1 MNGNKNVPTA
11 TGGGKFKAATIQTV
25 TRASPAVSAMLAG
38 TGSRLHQNASR
49 EPSPATGAENPEQS
63 DSTSASVAPVA
74 APEQTSTAAPVV
86 APAAPKYDFLTQINS
101 MKDAIEKFKSD
112 GIITET
118 IKVLITQISKHFT
131 STMKLRSDLQKLMK
145 HYNFTKKQM
154 GQLLDGAYLETDQYE
169 NFRKKMINPR
179 GLPNNKE

>member
-1 MNGNKNVPTA
+1 
-11 TGGGKFKAATIQTV
+11 
-25 TRASPAVSAMLAG
+25 
-38 TGSRLHQNASR
+38 
-49 EPSPATGAENPEQS
+49 
-63 DSTSASVAPVA
+63 
-74 APEQTSTAAPVV
+74 
-86 APAAPKYDFLTQINS
+86 